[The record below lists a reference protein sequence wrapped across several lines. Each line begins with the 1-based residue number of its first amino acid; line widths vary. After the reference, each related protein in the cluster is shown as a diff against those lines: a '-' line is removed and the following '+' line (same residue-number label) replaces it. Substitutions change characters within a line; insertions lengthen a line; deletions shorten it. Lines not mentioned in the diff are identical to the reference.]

1 MSEKKDSLKEKAYR
15 IIKDKIIRCEYLPG
29 DFLNEKALI
38 EEIGASRTPIR
49 EALNKIE
56 QENLVRIIP
65 KRGVVVSEITMK
77 DISEIFQVRECVEP
91 YAVRTTIHFLEED
104 MLRDFKH
111 RFEKLDLKEDYA
123 SQVKF
128 YELDNAFHHYIVCAS
143 KNKYLI
149 QTMENV
155 YVQNQRIR
163 LIMGKTGFNTL
174 AIRTEHLALI
184 DSLLSRDEEKAVR
197 LTLEHIETSKAIAF
211 QTFMNFTI

>member
-29 DFLNEKALI
+29 DFLNEKSLI
-38 EEIGASRTPIR
+38 AEIGASRTPIR

-91 YAVRTTIHFLEED
+91 YIVRNTIHFLDEET
-104 MLRDFKH
+104 LRDFKH
-111 RFEKLDLKEDYA
+111 RFERLDLNDSYE
-123 SQVKF
+123 SQVQF
-128 YELDNAFHHYIVCAS
+128 YELDNAFHRYIISAS
-143 KNKYLI
+143 KNKYFI
-149 QTMENV
+149 QTMEGV

-163 LIMGKTGFNTL
+163 LIMGKTGYNTM
-174 AIRTEHLALI
+174 AIRVEHLSLI
-184 DSLLSRDEEKAVR
+184 DALLSRDEEKATR
-197 LTLEHIETSKAIAF
+197 LTLKHIETSKAIAF
-211 QTFMNFTI
+211 QTFMNFSL